1 MSWLDNLKEL
11 KKNANTKACAIAA
24 GTGLPE
30 RTVVRIFNGE
40 TDNPSISTLIP
51 IVNFLGGSLDEL
63 FADTKAVVGN
73 KKMSELQENLDAL
86 IAENATLIAE
96 RDFAVAETALCKEEV
111 KALNAKI
118 DLLTMQLTHKDE
130 LLALHNYYN
139 KLKHE

>member
-11 KKNANTKACAIAA
+11 KKNANAKSCAIAA

-73 KKMSELQENLDAL
+73 KNLAVLQERLDIVTAERDL
-86 IAENATLIAE
+86 IIAENAMLTEKITAQTAE
-96 RDFAVAETALCKEEV
+96 IELLKLKLMHKE
-111 KALNAKI
+111 
-118 DLLTMQLTHKDE
+118 E
-130 LLALHNYYN
+130 LLAVHNYYT
-139 KLKHE
+139 KISKV